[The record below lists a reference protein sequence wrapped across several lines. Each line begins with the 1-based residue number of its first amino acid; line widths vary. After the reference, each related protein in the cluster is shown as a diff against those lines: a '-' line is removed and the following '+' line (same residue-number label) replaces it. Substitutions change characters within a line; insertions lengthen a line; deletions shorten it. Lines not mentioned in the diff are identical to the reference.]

1 MNKRRIVKVISIFIL
16 SLYLI
21 TTLILSTS
29 KNVNADMGAKP
40 SISITI
46 ENGPKEYYIALLEKR
61 DYGIENTVESSTN
74 VIVQNVDD
82 EGVYNFLKTFR
93 YDGYVFFES
102 PVGSNVK
109 KSDKNENPEE
119 IYHFTYMV
127 PSDFRVILID
137 TDGNL
142 YLSESHTKKEFKAIC
157 TYDVATSSIVEEEGK
172 SRIISIITII
182 ICFILTLVIEFLILI
197 GFRYPLI
204 KRNVLVFLITNA
216 LTNIPYNIFL
226 ISTVSRIDVML
237 ILINFFA
244 EIIITLIETLIY
256 CFTLLNKEQMVKYG
270 KNILYGILANIAS
283 SILGSIVIILACM
296 IMNM

>member
-93 YDGYVFFES
+93 YDGYVYVKS
-102 PVGSNVK
+102 AVGSNVK

>member
-1 MNKRRIVKVISIFIL
+1 
-16 SLYLI
+16 
-21 TTLILSTS
+21 
-29 KNVNADMGAKP
+29 
-40 SISITI
+40 
-46 ENGPKEYYIALLEKR
+46 
-61 DYGIENTVESSTN
+61 
-74 VIVQNVDD
+74 
-82 EGVYNFLKTFR
+82 
-93 YDGYVFFES
+93 
-102 PVGSNVK
+102 
-109 KSDKNENPEE
+109 
-119 IYHFTYMV
+119 MV

-142 YLSESHTKKEFKAIC
+142 YLSESHTKKEFKSIC
-157 TYDVATSSIVEEEGK
+157 TYDVATSSIVEKEGK

-182 ICFILTLVIEFLILI
+182 VCFILTLVIEFLILI
-197 GFRYPLI
+197 AFRYPLI

-216 LTNIPYNIFL
+216 LTNIPYNLFL
-226 ISTVSRIDVML
+226 ISTVSRIDIML

>member
-1 MNKRRIVKVISIFIL
+1 
-16 SLYLI
+16 
-21 TTLILSTS
+21 
-29 KNVNADMGAKP
+29 
-40 SISITI
+40 
-46 ENGPKEYYIALLEKR
+46 
-61 DYGIENTVESSTN
+61 
-74 VIVQNVDD
+74 
-82 EGVYNFLKTFR
+82 
-93 YDGYVFFES
+93 
-102 PVGSNVK
+102 
-109 KSDKNENPEE
+109 
-119 IYHFTYMV
+119 MV

-142 YLSESHTKKEFKAIC
+142 YLSESYTKKEFKAIC

-204 KRNVLVFLITNA
+204 KRNVLVFLITNT

-283 SILGSIVIILACM
+283 SILGSIVIILVCM
-296 IMNM
+296 MINMI